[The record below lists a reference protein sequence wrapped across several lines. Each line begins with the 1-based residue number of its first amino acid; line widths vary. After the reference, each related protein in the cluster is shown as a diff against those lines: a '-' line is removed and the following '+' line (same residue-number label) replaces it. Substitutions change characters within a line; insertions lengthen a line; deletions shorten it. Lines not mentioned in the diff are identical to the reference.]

1 MIQGTEGKLEKMDIF
16 TGKGVSHGIAFGIV
30 SVLQSASALVDESP
44 AENPEDEWAFFTN
57 AKKQADEELAALF
70 ETTRRE
76 IGEKEAMIIDVQ
88 RMMLDDGDFND
99 AVADLIHN
107 SRKHAA
113 AAAAQA
119 GKQFS
124 EFFAGLDDPY
134 MRARSADVADV
145 SKRLVRLLTGGQ
157 SVQQELHQPYVLL
170 AEDLSPS
177 ETLQLDKTF
186 LKAIVTRGGTENS
199 HAVILARAL
208 NLPCVIQANLPDL
221 NSCGNRTAA
230 VDGDEG
236 RLYLEPDE
244 DTTKRL
250 RALQEKHHSAA
261 LQLEALREL
270 PTVTKDGRSIRL
282 FANIAGPD
290 DLEKAAQN
298 GAEGIGL
305 FRSEFLY
312 LGRDSYPDEEEQFE
326 AYRKA
331 AEAMQGRTVII
342 RTADIGADKTAP
354 YLQLPHE
361 ENPALGLRGIRL
373 CFARPEI
380 FKTQLRAIYRAAAYG
395 SVAVMFPM
403 IISRAELRR
412 CRELAEKVRSE
423 LEREGKTVGQLS
435 FGAMIETPAAALAA
449 GDLAQEV
456 DFFSVGTND
465 LTQYTLA
472 VDRQNSEVGQYC
484 DPHHPALL
492 KLLQFVVEAA
502 HQAGIWAGICGELA
516 ADPDLTKTFLQM
528 GYDELSVSPGS
539 LLKLRQN
546 IRNLNLSEE

>member
-1 MIQGTEGKLEKMDIF
+1 MDVF
-16 TGKGVSHGIAFGIV
+16 TGKGVSHGIAFGTI
-30 SVLQSASALVDESP
+30 SVLQSANASVDQSQ
-44 AENPEDEWAFFTN
+44 AEDPEKEWILFTN
-57 AKKQADEELAALF
+57 AKKQADEELAELF

-99 AVADLIHN
+99 AVSDLIHN
-107 SRKHAA
+107 GRKRAA
-113 AAAAQA
+113 AAAALA

-145 SKRLVRLLTGGQ
+145 SKRLVRLLTGGGQ
-157 SVQQELHQPYVLL
+157 NRHEMHEPYVLL

-177 ETLQLDKTF
+177 ETLQLDKSF
-186 LKAIVTRGGTENS
+186 LQAIVTKGGTENS

-208 NLPCVIQANLPDL
+208 NLPCVIQADLPDL
-221 NSCGNRTAA
+221 NLCRNRRAA

-236 RLYLEPDE
+236 KLYLEPDE
-244 DTTKRL
+244 DTAKRL
-250 RALQEKHHSAA
+250 HALQEKYRSGS

-270 PTVTKDGRSIRL
+270 PTVTKDGRKIRL
-282 FANIAGPD
+282 FANIAGLD
-290 DLEKAAQN
+290 DLEYAVKN

-312 LGRDSYPDEEEQFE
+312 LGRDSYPGEEEQFE
-326 AYRKA
+326 VYRKA
-331 AEAMQGRTVII
+331 AETMKGRTVII

-380 FKTQLRAIYRAAAYG
+380 FKTQLRAIYRAAAFG

-412 CRELAEKVRSE
+412 CREIAEEVRGE
-423 LEREGKTVGQLS
+423 LEREGKAIGRLQ

-449 GDLAQEV
+449 EELAHEV

-472 VDRQNSEVGQYC
+472 VDRQNPEVGQYC
-484 DPHHPALL
+484 DTHHPALL
-492 KLLQFVVEAA
+492 KLLQFVAEAA

-516 ADPDLTKTFLQM
+516 ADSALTKTFLQM
-528 GYDELSVSPGS
+528 GYDELSVAPSS
-539 LLKLRQN
+539 LLKLRYN
-546 IRNLNLSEE
+546 IRDMNLSEK

>member
-1 MIQGTEGKLEKMDIF
+1 MDVF
-16 TGKGVSHGIAFGIV
+16 TGKGVSHGIAFGII
-30 SVLQSASALVDESP
+30 SVLQSANASVDESP
-44 AENPEDEWAFFTN
+44 AEDPEKEWAFFIK
-57 AKKQADEELAALF
+57 AKKQADEELAELF

-99 AVADLIHN
+99 AVSDLIHN
-107 SRKHAA
+107 GRKRAA
-113 AAAAQA
+113 AAAALA

-145 SKRLVRLLTGGQ
+145 SKRLVRLLTGGEQ
-157 SVQQELHQPYVLL
+157 NQHEIHEPYVLL

-177 ETLQLDKTF
+177 ETLQLDKSF
-186 LKAIVTRGGTENS
+186 LQAIVTKGGTENS

-208 NLPCVIQANLPDL
+208 NLPCVIQADLPDL
-221 NSCGNRTAA
+221 NLCKNRYAA
-230 VDGDEG
+230 VDGDKG
-236 RLYLEPDE
+236 KLYLEPDE
-244 DTTKRL
+244 ETAKRL
-250 RALQEKHHSAA
+250 HALQEKCRSDA
-261 LQLEALREL
+261 LKLEALREL
-270 PTVTKDGRSIRL
+270 PTVTKDGRKIRL
-282 FANIAGPD
+282 FANIAGLD
-290 DLEKAAQN
+290 DLEQAVKY

-312 LGRDSYPDEEEQFE
+312 LGRDSYPSEEEQFE

-331 AEAMQGRTVII
+331 AETMNGRMVII

-380 FKTQLRAIYRAAAYG
+380 FKTQLRAIYRAAAFG
-395 SVAVMFPM
+395 SVSVMFPM

-412 CRELAEKVRSE
+412 CREIAEEVRGE
-423 LEREGKTVGQLS
+423 LEREGKTIGRLQ

-449 GDLAQEV
+449 EELAHEV

-472 VDRQNSEVGQYC
+472 VDRQNPEVGQYC
-484 DPHHPALL
+484 DTHHPALL
-492 KLLQFVVEAA
+492 KLLQFVVDAA

-516 ADPDLTKTFLQM
+516 ADSALTKTFLQM
-528 GYDELSVSPGS
+528 GYDELSVAPSS
-539 LLKLRQN
+539 LLKLRHN
-546 IRNLNLSEE
+546 IRNINLSEK